1 MLVRRRLLVLAAA
14 LSTALSLSSPP
25 AQADDDNGKR
35 SSRDLTVA
43 TYNLYLGGDIAP
55 VLNPAGDPL
64 AAAAQLFADVQATRF
79 PERALALAEL
89 IADER
94 PHVLGLQEVSLW
106 EVGAAPA
113 GPFVPVLD
121 FEAILLTAL
130 AAERVPY
137 VPVAT
142 NDNFASP
149 PVPVPGVGFVKL
161 TDRDVIMVRADVLG
175 SRLRTSDVSE
185 QNSFRVNLQATLPP
199 PVGPIVVLRGWSTV
213 DVTFSGKTVRV
224 ANTHLE
230 VDSFAPIRDAQAQQL
245 AAVLGASPHPV
256 VLLGDLNADPGS
268 GAAKILVDALDLE
281 DAWEEEGS
289 GPGYT
294 AGQDALLRNVPS
306 TLDRRIDYVL
316 YQDDRRPRIE
326 GDDVEVI
333 GEELDDRTASG
344 LWPSDHAGVVAELEL
359 RGGRGRPDRPDDD

>member
-1 MLVRRRLLVLAAA
+1 MLVRRTLLVLVAA
-14 LSTALSLSSPP
+14 LATALSLVTPA
-25 AQADDDNGKR
+25 AQADDGRR
-35 SSRDLTVA
+35 SSRALTVA

-64 AAAAQLFADVQATRF
+64 AAAAKLFADVQATRF

-106 EVGAAPA
+106 EVGAAPT
-113 GPFVPVLD
+113 GPFAPVLD
-121 FEAILLTAL
+121 FQAILLSAL

-149 PVPVPGVGFVKL
+149 PVPVQGVGFVRL
-161 TDRDVIMVRADVLG
+161 TDRDVILVRADVLG
-175 SRLRTSDVSE
+175 SRLRTSNVSD
-185 QNSFRVNLQATLPP
+185 QNNFAARLQATLPP
-199 PVGPIVVLRGWSTV
+199 PVGTIEVLRGWSTV

-245 AAVLGASPHPV
+245 AGVLSTSPHPV
-256 VLLGDLNADPGS
+256 VVLGDLNADPGD
-268 GAAKILVDALDLE
+268 GAAKILVHALDLE

-294 AGQDALLRNVPS
+294 AGQDSLLRNFPS

-326 GDDVEVI
+326 ADDVEVI
-333 GEELDDRTASG
+333 GEEPDDRTASG

-359 RGGRGRPDRPDDD
+359 RGGTGRPDRPDDDD

>member
-1 MLVRRRLLVLAAA
+1 MYVRRTLPVLVAA
-14 LSTALSLSSPP
+14 LATALSLFTP
-25 AQADDDNGKR
+25 AARADGDDGKR

-43 TYNLYLGGDIAP
+43 TYNLYLGGDTAP
-55 VLNPAGDPL
+55 VLDPAGDPL
-64 AAAAQLFADVQATRF
+64 AAAAKLFSEVQATRF

-89 IADER
+89 IADEQ

-106 EVGAAPA
+106 EVGTAPT
-113 GPFVPVLD
+113 GPFAPVLD
-121 FEAILLTAL
+121 FQAILLTAL
-130 AAERVPY
+130 EAERVPY

-149 PVPVPGVGFVKL
+149 PVPIQGVGFVKL
-161 TDRDVIMVRADVLG
+161 TDHDVIMVRADVLG
-175 SRLRTSDVSE
+175 SRLRTSNISE
-185 QNSFRVNLQATLPP
+185 QNSFTVNLQATLPL
-199 PVGPIVVLRGWSTV
+199 PVGTIVVLRGWSTV

-230 VDSFAPIRDAQAQQL
+230 VGSFAAIRDAQAQQL
-245 AAVLGASPHPV
+245 AGVLSTSPHPA

-268 GAAKILVDALDLE
+268 GAAKILVNALDLE

-289 GPGYT
+289 GPGFT
-294 AGQDALLRNVPS
+294 AGQDALLRNDPS

-316 YQDDRRPRIE
+316 YQDDRRPRVE
-326 GDDVEVI
+326 VDDVEVI
-333 GEELDDRTASG
+333 GDERNDRTASG

-359 RGGRGRPDRPDDD
+359 GGGRGRPDRPDDD